1 MWWVDHYTNLTE
13 GSEPESHDATWASQ
27 IDSGGLGLRRRGGS
41 DHRGLLVD
49 HSVTSDLWGPRGL
62 CSPPGPSVHGDLQAR
77 VLEREATS
85 SFRGSSQPR
94 GQTCLSRTAGGFS
107 TEPPGQPWT
116 AVADSVYEAETDAD
130 AEDRRTDAQRGGSG
144 VNWDA
149 AMDMYRPP
157 ITWTQQIP
165 GRTEWA
171 AQDSA
176 PRSADLNGKEI
187 QGQGT
192 CVHAQL
198 AQLVPQKPTH
208 HKGKRRR
215 QSCPTLF
222 CPVDCSPPGFSI
234 HGVLQARIP
243 EWVAFPFSRRSSRP
257 RDRTWVSRIA
267 GRSFT
272 LRGTRED
279 WILH

>member
-1 MWWVDHYTNLTE
+1 MTLHERLKQTPE
-13 GSEPESHDATWASQ
+13 GW
-27 IDSGGLGLRRRGGS
+27 GLGSAVARTTVVCWLITQSRLTFW
-41 DHRGLLVD
+41 DPVD
-49 HSVTSDLWGPRGL
+49 SVARQAPLSTGISRQECWSGRPLP
-62 CSPPGPSVHGDLQAR
+62 PPGDLLNRGVKPASPALQA
-77 VLEREATS
+77 
-85 SFRGSSQPR
+85 GSP
-94 GQTCLSRTAGGFS
+94 
-107 TEPPGQPWT
+107 EPPGKPWT

-130 AEDRRTDAQRGGSG
+130 AEDKRMDAQRGGGG

-149 AMDMYRPP
+149 EMDTHTPP
-157 ITWTQQIP
+157 IMRTQQIP

-192 CVHAQL
+192 CEHAQL
-198 AQLVPQKPTH
+198 AQLVAQKPTH
-208 HKGKRRR
+208 HKGKRSR

-234 HGVLQARIP
+234 HGVLQARLP

-272 LRGTRED
+272 L
-279 WILH
+279 